1 MNRLKLNITNEV
13 NQLQSVILGIANSF
27 GSEPSLENCIDPK
40 TKYFVKKG
48 KFPLESDCKSE
59 IKNFNEVLVKN
70 GVKVLRP
77 KNIDGLNQIFT
88 RDIGFVIENKFFI
101 SNTIKQRGKEKEG
114 IKNYLNE
121 VGMNNLITIPE
132 DIKVEGGDVIVHGEF
147 IFIGISSKGD
157 SNLKV
162 SRTQINAVEFIQ
174 DVFPGKRVIGLEL
187 FKSDDNPYNNILH
200 LDCTMQPIG
209 NNRVIIFKDGFRKSS
224 DKKLLDE
231 IFGEENLINITR
243 DEMFDGCSNIFS
255 INENVIVSDKTFK
268 RLNDTLRGYRYVVEE
283 VYYREISKY
292 GGLFRCSTLPIERK

>member
-48 KFPLESDCKSE
+48 KFPLENDCKSE

-77 KNIDGLNQIFT
+77 ENVDGLNQIFT

-101 SNTIKQRGKEKEG
+101 SNTIEQRGKEKEG
-114 IKNYLNE
+114 IKNYLNK
-121 VGMNNLITIPE
+121 VGINNLITIPE
-132 DIKVEGGDVIVHGEF
+132 DIKIEGGDVIVHDEF
-147 IFIGISSKGD
+147 IFIGISSKED

-162 SRTQINAVEFIQ
+162 SRSQIKAVEFIK
-174 DVFPGKRVIGLEL
+174 DVFPEKRVIGLEL
-187 FKSDDNPYNNILH
+187 FKSDDNPYDNILH

-224 DKKLLDE
+224 EKKLLDE
-231 IFGEENLINITR
+231 IFGEENLINISR

-283 VYYREISKY
+283 VYYREISKF